1 MRYTVPIFG
10 LPPLPLWCP
19 SIQCLIVFLPKSLW
33 IVWWVDDWCYREI
46 NCLRTNSGFPLPGTT
61 SRACQTS
68 TKLSTTTTTIVLAAN
83 TSAVFLR
90 TCHDHY
96 QKPKRAVF
104 PTQPNWCNDM
114 RADNYA
120 KIAHFKPQWQKNC
133 NFANV
138 HSLGIIDGHGVGVWG
153 CAHPPKNQ
161 KSPNTPP
168 CRRHGGCAPQ
178 CQRPG
183 RKKNFDTP
191 VGLFFV
197 IFFAKSH
204 PCLLIKSPTEKKFS
218 HPGGKKILVTEGGR
232 KFFL

>member
-1 MRYTVPIFG
+1 MIHCANFRA
-10 LPPLPLWCP
+10 PPSTPLMPLHPMFDC
-19 SIQCLIVFLPKSLW
+19 FLPKSLW

-120 KIAHFKPQWQKNC
+120 KIAHFKPQRQKLQFCKCSFFRHEMVVGNTEIRELPIVDC
-133 NFANV
+133 QNV
-138 HSLGIIDGHGVGVWG
+138 
-153 CAHPPKNQ
+153 K
-161 KSPNTPP
+161 
-168 CRRHGGCAPQ
+168 
-178 CQRPG
+178 
-183 RKKNFDTP
+183 FDW
-191 VGLFFV
+191 V
-197 IFFAKSH
+197 IAA
-204 PCLLIKSPTEKKFS
+204 
-218 HPGGKKILVTEGGR
+218 R
-232 KFFL
+232 